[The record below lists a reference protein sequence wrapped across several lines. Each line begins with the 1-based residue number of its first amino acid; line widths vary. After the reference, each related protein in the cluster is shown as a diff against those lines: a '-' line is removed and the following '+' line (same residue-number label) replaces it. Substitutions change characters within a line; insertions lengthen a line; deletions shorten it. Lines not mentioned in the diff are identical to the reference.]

1 MQQYLDLLAKIK
13 NEGELRQNRTGID
26 TISLFGAQTR
36 YDLKQGF
43 PLLTTKKVFFKGIVH
58 ELLWFISG
66 STNIKYLVDHKVNI
80 WNEWAYERYKKSTD
94 FQNETINEYIEK
106 IRNDDQF
113 AKDYGDLGPVYGKQW
128 RSFNGKDQLKAVIE
142 QIKTNPDSRRLIVN
156 AWNPNE
162 VDFMALPPCHTFF
175 QFYVSH
181 QGQTLNL
188 QLYQR
193 SADLFLGVPFNIA
206 SYALLLQLVAQEC
219 GLEAGEF
226 IHTIG
231 DAHIYVNHFEQVDL
245 QLSREPLPLAKIKIK
260 PFTNLFD
267 VQFDDIELVEY
278 QSYAPIRAEVAV

>member
-1 MQQYLDLLAKIK
+1 MQQYLELLAKIK

-36 YDLKQGF
+36 YDLKKGF

-80 WNEWAYERYKKSTD
+80 WNEWAYERYKKTAD

-106 IRNDDQF
+106 IRTDDQF

-267 VQFDDIELVEY
+267 VQFEDIELVEY